1 MRGLKSK
8 TDALDE
14 VIDNYKL
21 NLICLVET
29 HLTKEEQIGILGYRI
44 YRNDGTKNSKG
55 ILIAVRNSI
64 KTILV
69 EVSRHAEVGQTL

>member
-14 VIDNYKL
+14 AIDDNKL

-29 HLTKEEQIGILGYRI
+29 HLAKEEQIAIPGYRI
-44 YRNDGTKNSKG
+44 YRNDGMKSSKG

-64 KTILV
+64 KNISI
-69 EVSRHAEVGQTL
+69 EVSRYD